1 MKRISRLPV
10 WWQLFI
16 GLACCFLFSLIVI
29 CASFFIDIKEAEK
42 NNWSY
47 LHRMNSQAA
56 NLEEFYNHIHR
67 SILEKESHRNPY
79 SVAVIYSYLY
89 NKEHEVNR
97 LTIAIECVRY
107 GVQHDEAM
115 RYICNS

>member
-1 MKRISRLPV
+1 MENRYFKRDISWL
-10 WWQLFI
+10 
-16 GLACCFLFSLIVI
+16 
-29 CASFFIDIKEAEK
+29 SFDYRVLLEAEDDTLPLYERI
-42 NNWSY
+42 NFISIY
-47 LHRMNSQAA
+47 SS

>member
-1 MKRISRLPV
+1 MEAPSYEEGRRIFQKT
-10 WWQLFI
+10 WYGNKYEQLT
-16 GLACCFLFSLIVI
+16 V
-29 CASFFIDIKEAEK
+29 
-42 NNWSY
+42 
-47 LHRMNSQAA
+47 A

-115 RYICNS
+115 RYICNSWFLYGA